1 MVKNLEALLK
11 NLSLSKKFTLLLSL
25 VFLGGVAVSG
35 VALANL
41 LNERAANEITS
52 KALIL
57 METMNGVGD
66 YTNLQVKPE
75 LKGRLKPQEFVP
87 QLIPFY
93 SAREVFE
100 NFRQSPE
107 YREFFYKAAMENPS
121 NLRDK
126 ADKFET
132 GILERFRQEPQLK
145 EWSGF
150 ISVPSGELF
159 YVARPIVISDASCL
173 ECHSTP
179 DKAPKGQID
188 RYGSVNGFG
197 WKLNE
202 IVGAQIISVPASKV
216 FESARQSV
224 FLLMGIVV
232 VVFAAAIFMV
242 NYWLNRYVVQP
253 LNRIARVAEEV
264 SVGNMDAEF
273 EQISSKDEVGNLA
286 AAFSRMKTS
295 LSIAMK
301 RLAQY
306 RSGQGG

>member
-1 MVKNLEALLK
+1 MVKNLEAFLT

-35 VALANL
+35 VALYNV
-41 LNERAANEITS
+41 LNQRAASEITS
-52 KALIL
+52 KGLIL

-66 YTNLQVKPE
+66 YTNLRVKPE

-132 GILERFRQEPQLK
+132 GILERFRQEPELK

-197 WKLNE
+197 WKLNQ
-202 IVGAQIISVPASKV
+202 IAGAQIISVPASKV

-253 LNRIARVAEEV
+253 LNRIAKVAEEV

-295 LSIAMK
+295 LAIAMK

>member
-1 MVKNLEALLK
+1 MVKNLEALLT

-35 VALANL
+35 VALANI
-41 LNERAANEITS
+41 LNERAASEITS

-57 METMNGVGD
+57 METINGVRD

-75 LKGRLKPQEFVP
+75 LTSRFKSEEFVP
-87 QLIPFY
+87 QIVPFY

-107 YREFFYKAAMENPS
+107 YRDFFYKAAMENPS
-121 NLRDK
+121 NLRDR
-126 ADKFET
+126 ADNFET
-132 GILERFRQEPQLK
+132 GILERFRQHPQLK
-145 EWSGF
+145 ERSGF
-150 ISVPSGELF
+150 RSLPSGELF

-179 DKAPKGQID
+179 DRAPKGQIE
-188 RYGSVNGFG
+188 RYGSVHGFG
-197 WKLNE
+197 WKLNQ
-202 IVGAQIISVPASKV
+202 IAGAQIISVPASKV
-216 FESARQSV
+216 FESARQSF
-224 FLLMGIVV
+224 FLLMAIVAA
-232 VVFAAAIFMV
+232 VFAAAIFMV
-242 NYWLNRYVVQP
+242 NYWMKRYVVRP
-253 LNRIARVAEEV
+253 LDRMAKVAEDV

-273 EQISSKDEVGNLA
+273 EGISSHDEVGNLA

-295 LSIAMK
+295 LAIAMK

>member
-1 MVKNLEALLK
+1 M
-11 NLSLSKKFTLLLSL
+11 
-25 VFLGGVAVSG
+25 
-35 VALANL
+35 
-41 LNERAANEITS
+41 
-52 KALIL
+52 
-57 METMNGVGD
+57 
-66 YTNLQVKPE
+66 
-75 LKGRLKPQEFVP
+75 
-87 QLIPFY
+87 
-93 SAREVFE
+93 
-100 NFRQSPE
+100 
-107 YREFFYKAAMENPS
+107 
-121 NLRDK
+121 
-126 ADKFET
+126 
-132 GILERFRQEPQLK
+132 
-145 EWSGF
+145 
-150 ISVPSGELF
+150 
-159 YVARPIVISDASCL
+159 ISDARCL

-273 EQISSKDEVGNLA
+273 EQISSNDEVGNLA

-295 LSIAMK
+295 LAIAMK

-306 RSGQGG
+306 RIGQGG

>member
-1 MVKNLEALLK
+1 MVKNLEAFLT

-35 VALANL
+35 VALYNV
-41 LNERAANEITS
+41 LNQRAASEITS
-52 KALIL
+52 KGLIL

-66 YTNLQVKPE
+66 YTNLRVKPE

-132 GILERFRQEPQLK
+132 GILERFRQEPELK

-253 LNRIARVAEEV
+253 LNRIAKVAEEV